1 MNVPVKEETIT
12 STMKKLFW
20 KAYFSIGL
28 THLPDYR
35 QAGPERVKGSLRN
48 LRKSSPNNCAAF
60 VRGKGLLGRATT
72 NVCVCAR
79 GKVTDK
85 VETRKK
91 GLSVFRRF

>member
-35 QAGPERVKGSLRN
+35 RAGPERVKGSLRN
-48 LRKSSPNNCAAF
+48 LRESSPNNCAAF
-60 VRGKGLLGRATT
+60 VTGKGLLGGA
-72 NVCVCAR
+72 CVR
-79 GKVTDK
+79 ERESG
-85 VETRKK
+85 
-91 GLSVFRRF
+91 RRNRNEEDGT

>member
-35 QAGPERVKGSLRN
+35 RAGPERVKGSLRN

-60 VRGKGLLGRATT
+60 VRGKGLLERAT
-72 NVCVCAR
+72 NVCAR

-85 VETRKK
+85 VKTRKK

>member
-35 QAGPERVKGSLRN
+35 RAGPERVKGSLRN

-60 VRGKGLLGRATT
+60 VRGKGAFRGSDKC
-72 NVCVCAR
+72 VCVR
-79 GKVTDK
+79 ESDRQSRNKEEGT
-85 VETRKK
+85 
-91 GLSVFRRF
+91 

>member
-35 QAGPERVKGSLRN
+35 RAGPERVKGSLRN

-60 VRGKGLLGRATT
+60 VRGKGAFRGATKK
-72 NVCVCAR
+72 
-79 GKVTDK
+79 KVTDK
-85 VETRKK
+85 VEKRKK
-91 GLSVFRRF
+91 GLSIFRGF